1 MLTIFDEEY
10 AMCIMCIFTALRSAS
25 KINGDA
31 LEKAANAADVQEV
44 RQRVEGARD
53 ARQEE
58 HLDLGPQGQPH
69 LLQNS

>member
-1 MLTIFDEEY
+1 MY
-10 AMCIMCIFTALRSAS
+10 IFTALRPTS
-25 KINGDA
+25 KVNGDA
-31 LEKAANAADVQEV
+31 LAEAANAADVQEV

-53 ARQEE
+53 ACQEE